1 MQKAAMSR
9 MTLVSVESLEKFCI
23 AVLKR
28 AGLSEQN
35 AITLAES
42 LSFAD
47 ARGLAAH
54 GVARLPE
61 YLARVKAG
69 VMNLEPTMDI
79 EQDYPASA
87 LLNANNGPGQI
98 AGVKAMEIAIRK
110 ARTNGVGLVGVK
122 NSNHFGAAAFFAM
135 RALKED
141 MIGLVLTNA
150 APSIAPYG
158 AKVPLIGTNPITV
171 AIPAATKLPIVLDM
185 STSLVARGKI
195 WLASLA
201 GRKIPPGWALDKDG
215 KPTDDPD
222 AALNGGSLEPIG
234 GPKGSGLSLIIDL
247 LCGVLTGTT
256 LSGDVKLIMDLA
268 GPMNTSHLLMAI
280 NIGSF
285 VKVEQF
291 KKNIDEVILRIKA
304 LPSIQGPPA
313 YLPGEIEFN
322 LAEKRRAEGIPF
334 SADSLATLGELA
346 ERYGTPRLE
355 IAPEA

>member
-1 MQKAAMSR
+1 MQKVAASR
-9 MTLVSVESLEKFCI
+9 TTLVSVESLEKFCI
-23 AVLKR
+23 AVLKK
-28 AGLSEQN
+28 AGLSEPN

-47 ARGLAAH
+47 ARGLTAH

-61 YLARVKAG
+61 YLARVRAG
-69 VMNLEPTMDI
+69 AMNLEPTMEI
-79 EQDYPASA
+79 EQDHPASA
-87 LLNANNGPGQI
+87 LLNANNGLGQI
-98 AGVKAMEIAIRK
+98 AGVKAMEIAIKK
-110 ARTNGVGLVGVK
+110 ARTAGVGLVGVK
-122 NSNHFGAAAFFAM
+122 NSNHFGSAAFFAM
-135 RALKED
+135 RAMEAD

-158 AKVPLIGTNPITV
+158 AKVPLVGTNPITV
-171 AIPAATKLPIVLDM
+171 AIPAASKLPIVLDM
-185 STSLVARGKI
+185 ATSLVARGKI

-201 GRKIPPGWALDKDG
+201 GQKIPLGWALDKDG
-215 KPTDDPD
+215 KSTEDPD

-256 LSGDVKLIMDLA
+256 LSGDVKLIMDLS

-285 VKVEQF
+285 VNVEQF
-291 KKNIDEVILRIKA
+291 KKNIDEVILRIKT

-313 YLPGEIEFN
+313 FLPGEIEFEK
-322 LAEKRRAEGIPF
+322 AEKCRAVGIPF
-334 SADSLATLGELA
+334 SADLLTSLGELA
-346 ERYGTPRLE
+346 ERYGVPRLE
-355 IAPEA
+355 TRFDA